1 MLELLE
7 ENYFIELLNETES
20 NYYLYLFLT
29 S

>member
-7 ENYFIELLNETES
+7 GNDFIELLNETES
-20 NYYLYLFLT
+20 NYYLYLFLK

>member
-7 ENYFIELLNETES
+7 ENDFIELLNETES
-20 NYYLYLFLT
+20 NYYLYLFLK